1 VIRKLVGQ
9 KLFDAGLYLS
19 MVGLDSM
26 TDSVQE
32 NMNGVRYKL
41 GAFVYSVGCTLT
53 GIGDDLLD
61 V

>member
-1 VIRKLVGQ
+1 MIRKLVGQ

-26 TDSVQE
+26 TE
-32 NMNGVRYKL
+32 NAQANLHGVRYKL
-41 GAFVYSVGCTLT
+41 GALVYSVGCTLA